1 MTPAKEHPPIFSATL
16 GLSHPWQITAV
27 AFSKE
32 GKRMDITVDFV
43 HGSTFSCPNCGAKG
57 IPCDAE
63 SETWHHNNFFRYA
76 AYLHARVPH
85 VDCACCGKKPV
96 ERPWT
101 RVGSKFPLVL

>member
-1 MTPAKEHPPIFSATL
+1 MTSEKEHPPIFSATL

-27 AFSKE
+27 SFSKE

-43 HGSTFSCPNCGAKG
+43 HGSTFTCPTCGAKG
-57 IPCDAE
+57 TSCDTE

-76 AYLHARVPH
+76 AYLHARVPQ
-85 VDCACCGKKPV
+85 VDCVCCGKKPV

-101 RVGSKFPLVL
+101 RTGSRFTLVL